1 MMNWMIANRGEFTSY
16 TFNCQDFDV
25 FVRRNIT
32 PKHDGRMSPPPG
44 ARFLFKNPIL
54 GIFSDTSTR
63 KPLPVKKY
71 FSFVKIE
78 HTLFTLPLIYSG
90 VVLGTNGRPEIALL
104 VLVMTA
110 AAGARTAAFALNRI
124 IDRKID
130 SKNPRTSGRELP
142 SGKMSLGEGMA
153 VLVLG
158 CLAYFASAGL
168 ISTFCLILSPIP
180 LIVFFV
186 YPFLKRFTVLA
197 HFGVGI
203 GMSMA
208 PLGGYFAAAQSFD
221 NIMPAVWLCL
231 FTVFWGAGFDIIY
244 ATLDEKFDREFN
256 LRSFVSRFGKE
267 KALQWSAVF
276 HVAAFLFL
284 LMLFATTIRSWYASP
299 FLLLTGALLW
309 FEQHRAADVELAF
322 FRINAWLGFVVFGMI
337 ITGAVI
343 H

>member
-1 MMNWMIANRGEFTSY
+1 
-16 TFNCQDFDV
+16 
-25 FVRRNIT
+25 
-32 PKHDGRMSPPPG
+32 
-44 ARFLFKNPIL
+44 
-54 GIFSDTSTR
+54 
-63 KPLPVKKY
+63 VKKY
-71 FSFVKIE
+71 FNFVKIE

-90 VVLGTNGRPEIALL
+90 VMLGMPGTGETVGMSGTPGLALL

-110 AAGARTAAFALNRI
+110 AVGARTAAFALNRI

-130 SKNPRTSGRELP
+130 SRNPRTSGRELP
-142 SGKMSLGEGMA
+142 SGKMTLGQALG
-153 VLVLG
+153 VLTVG
-158 CLAYFASAGL
+158 CAAYFASAGL
-168 ISTFCLILSPIP
+168 ISTFCLFLSPIP

-244 ATLDEKFDREFN
+244 ATLDEEFDRRFN

-267 KALQWSAVF
+267 KALVWSASF
-276 HVAAFLFL
+276 HLVAFGCLAMLFL
-284 LMLFATTIRSWYASP
+284 TTLRSWYASP
-299 FLLLTGALLW
+299 FLILTGGLLW

-322 FRINAWLGFVVFGMI
+322 FRINAWLGFVVFGMV
-337 ITGAVI
+337 ITGTVLQ
-343 H
+343 

>member
-1 MMNWMIANRGEFTSY
+1 
-16 TFNCQDFDV
+16 
-25 FVRRNIT
+25 
-32 PKHDGRMSPPPG
+32 
-44 ARFLFKNPIL
+44 L
-54 GIFSDTSTR
+54 
-63 KPLPVKKY
+63 KKY
-71 FSFVKIE
+71 FNFVKIE

-90 VVLGTNGRPEIALL
+90 VMLGMNETPGFPLL

-124 IDRKID
+124 IDRKLD
-130 SKNPRTSGRELP
+130 SQNPRTAARELP
-142 SGKMSLGEGMA
+142 SGRMTLGQALA
-153 VLVLG
+153 VLVIG
-158 CLAYFASAGL
+158 CTVYFISAGM
-168 ISTFCLILSPIP
+168 ISMFCLFLSPIP
-180 LIVFFV
+180 LIVFFI

-221 NIMPAVWLCL
+221 NIIPAVWLCL

-244 ATLDEKFDREFN
+244 ATLDEEFDRRFN
-256 LRSFVSRFGKE
+256 LRSFVSRFGRE

-299 FLLLTGALLW
+299 FLVLTGILLW

-322 FRINAWLGFVVFGMI
+322 FRVNAWLGFVVFGMI
-337 ITGAVI
+337 ITGVVI